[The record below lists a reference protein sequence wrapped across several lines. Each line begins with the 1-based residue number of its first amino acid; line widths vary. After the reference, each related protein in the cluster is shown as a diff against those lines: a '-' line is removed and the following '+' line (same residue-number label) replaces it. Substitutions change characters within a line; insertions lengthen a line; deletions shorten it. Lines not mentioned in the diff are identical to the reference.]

1 MEKLNL
7 ELLEELESFKGQWF
21 VVNCYSGHE
30 DKVASDIKQKIT
42 TNNLNSTIFDV
53 RVSKHAVVDKN
64 KKVVDRN
71 KFPGYIFINMLMT
84 DETWFT
90 IRNTNGVTGFIGS
103 SGKGVKPF
111 PITAE
116 EIARMLNMKS
126 KTAEKEE
133 VANTSTST
141 KGKAV
146 VAKKEKV
153 EHTADFKVKDIV
165 LIKNGPFEG
174 MEGQVTEMDLIKGV
188 AIVEIEMFGRVT
200 PSEVEFAS
208 LELAYKL

>member
-7 ELLEELESFKGQWF
+7 ELLEELESYKGQWF

-30 DKVASDIKQKIT
+30 DKVAGDIKQKIT

-53 RVSKHAVVDKN
+53 RVSKHSVVDKN
-64 KKVVDRN
+64 KKVVDKN

-90 IRNTNGVTGFIGS
+90 IRNTTGVTGFIGS

-116 EIARMLNMKS
+116 EIARMLNMKP
-126 KTAEKEE
+126 KAVEKETT
-133 VANTSTST
+133 N
-141 KGKAV
+141 KNKA

-153 EHTADFKVKDIV
+153 QHNADFKVKDIV
-165 LIKNGPFEG
+165 LIKSGPFEG
-174 MEGQVTEMDLIKGV
+174 MEGQVTEMDFVKGV
-188 AIVEIEMFGRVT
+188 AIIEIEMFGRVT
-200 PSEVEFAS
+200 PSEVEFSS

>member
-42 TNNLNSTIFDV
+42 TNNLSSTIFNV
-53 RVSKHAVVDKN
+53 RVSKHSVFDKN
-64 KKVVDRN
+64 KKVVDKN

-126 KTAEKEE
+126 KAAEKEE
-133 VANTSTST
+133 SISSNTSS
-141 KGKAV
+141 KGKV

-153 EHTADFKVKDIV
+153 QHTADFKVKDIV

-174 MEGQVTEMDLIKGV
+174 MEGQVTEMDLDKGV